1 MSEKVIKLRLDLSG
15 ETREMFEAI
24 KDKYN
29 LRNNTEVMRLII
41 KIVYDHEIKKS

>member
-15 ETREMFEAI
+15 KTKEMFESI

-29 LRNNTEVMRLII
+29 LKNNTEVMRLII
-41 KIVYDHEIKKS
+41 KIAYDHEIKKS